1 MNGIAKYSLKT
12 ILIIGVLGWLLIAT
26 NCQHNPQQ
34 YETSEKTLA
43 TYFST
48 VDYRLEGKVK
58 SKKLLKD
65 FYGDWQDIYLVEV
78 QVRSFELRKNDLS
91 SESPFFGVY
100 DSIAN
105 RAYFI
110 SPMHDPLY
118 KHDDL
123 PEITVDTENKRILGN
138 NGLQQ
143 GLIISRLEDCDLWKT
158 LLEKENHN
166 TIRF

>member
-26 NCQHNPQQ
+26 HCTNSSQQ
-34 YETSEKTLA
+34 YRTSEKTLA
-43 TYFST
+43 TYLST
-48 VDYRLEGKVK
+48 VDFRLEGKVK

-65 FYGDWQDIYLVEV
+65 FPGDWQDIYLVEV
-78 QVRSFELRKNDLS
+78 QVLSFELRKNDLS

-110 SPMHDPLY
+110 SPMYDPLF

-123 PEITVDTENKRILGN
+123 PEISVDTENERILGS

-143 GLIISRLEDCDLWKT
+143 GLIISRVEDCDLWKA

>member
-1 MNGIAKYSLKT
+1 MNGIAKYCMKY
-12 ILIIGVLGWLLIAT
+12 ILIFGVLGWLLIAT
-26 NCQHNPQQ
+26 NCKNNSTQ
-34 YETSEKTLA
+34 YKTSEKTFA
-43 TYFST
+43 TYLSA
-48 VDYRLEGKVK
+48 VDYRLEGKVI

-65 FYGDWQDIYLVEV
+65 FFGDWPDIYLVEV
-78 QVRSFELRKNDLS
+78 QVLSFELGKNNLS
-91 SESPFFGVY
+91 SDSPFFGVY

-105 RAYFI
+105 RVYFI

-123 PEITVDTENKRILGN
+123 LEISVDTEYKRILGS

-143 GLIISRLEDCDLWKT
+143 GLIISKAEDCDLWEA

>member
-1 MNGIAKYSLKT
+1 MNGIAKHRLKA
-12 ILIIGVLGWLLIAT
+12 ILIFCVLGLLIIAT
-26 NCQHNPQQ
+26 SCKNNSRQ
-34 YETSEKTLA
+34 YKPTEEMLA
-43 TYFST
+43 TYLSA
-48 VDYRLEGKVK
+48 VDYRLVGKVT

-118 KHDDL
+118 KHDGL
-123 PEITVDTENKRILGN
+123 PEISVDTENKRILGS

-143 GLIISRLEDCDLWKT
+143 GLIISRVEDCDLWES